1 MRDWV
6 KFTIGLVFSI
16 LCRRAAGK
24 KQECETME
32 YRINH
37 VHIRAVDPRPSCHS
51 KRRISMPEC
60 KGPGYDP
67 ATQSDTLSPIM
78 MALA

>member
-1 MRDWV
+1 MRDWA

-24 KQECETME
+24 KQERETME

-37 VHIRAVDPRPSCHS
+37 VHIRAVDFHPS
-51 KRRISMPEC
+51 
-60 KGPGYDP
+60 
-67 ATQSDTLSPIM
+67 
-78 MALA
+78 MAC

>member
-1 MRDWV
+1 MRDWA

-37 VHIRAVDPRPSCHS
+37 VHIRAVDPQAVMSR
-51 KRRISMPEC
+51 EAE
-60 KGPGYDP
+60 DFD
-67 ATQSDTLSPIM
+67 A
-78 MALA
+78 